1 MDILLVS
8 FSKFLLKLSFFEL
21 LTDEC
26 SKNSRNLWID
36 EKKKDNRE
44 MSDCNK
50 VILAPNN

>member
-36 EKKKDNRE
+36 EKKKIIE
-44 MSDCNK
+44 K
-50 VILAPNN
+50 WVIVTK